1 MIQRKIVLNIFEMGL
16 PEDVLKLILG
26 EWFSDDMIK
35 FSYEN
40 VLTYGYYD
48 ILGYSEDRNFI
59 KNMFLGRLVQLGI
72 DLQKEEYIILHY
84 GSGDYYDLLGD
95 SEDE

>member
-1 MIQRKIVLNIFEMGL
+1 MIERKIVLNIFEIGL
-16 PEDVLKLILG
+16 SEDISRLILG

-40 VLTYGYYD
+40 VLTPNYYD
-48 ILGYSEDRNFI
+48 ICGYSEDRNFI

-72 DLQKEEYIILHY
+72 DLEKEEYNQDGNIQT
-84 GSGDYYDLLGD
+84 
-95 SEDE
+95 